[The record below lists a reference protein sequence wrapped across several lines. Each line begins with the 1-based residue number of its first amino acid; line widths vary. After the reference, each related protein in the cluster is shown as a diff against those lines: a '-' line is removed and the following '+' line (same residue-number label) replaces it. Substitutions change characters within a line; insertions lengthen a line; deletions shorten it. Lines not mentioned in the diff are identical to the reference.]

1 MIKFS
6 ILISTK
12 NRLED
17 LQLTLQKI
25 SHLLQRED
33 VECIIYDDGSTDNT
47 SEFLKEKHQN
57 IQVLTNQK
65 SKGYIY
71 NRNYLLNNC
80 KGNYAISLDDDS
92 NFITE
97 NCLQIIENHFQT
109 NENCGV
115 IACRIFWSKEEPLT
129 TITNEVVQKVSGFV
143 GCGHIW
149 NMDAWKKIP
158 NYPEWFEFYGEE
170 DFASL
175 QLVKKGLEIHYVP
188 EILVH
193 HRVNVSA
200 RKNDKDYQIRR
211 RRSLRAGWYNYFMFY
226 PISKVPKKMGYS
238 IWQQLKNHTF
248 KGNHKATFAMFQ
260 AIFDLLINFVNVFK
274 TSNRL
279 TNKEYKEYCNLT
291 EAKIYW
297 QSNNEK

>member
-1 MIKFS
+1 MIQFS

-17 LQLTLQKI
+17 LKITLQKI
-25 SHLLQRED
+25 SHLLQRDD

-57 IQVLTNQK
+57 IQLLTNKK

-80 KGNYAISLDDDS
+80 KGKYAISLDDDS

-97 NCLQIIENHFQT
+97 NCLEIIEEHFKV

-115 IACRIFWSKEEPLT
+115 IACRIFWSKEEPL
-129 TITNEVVQKVSGFV
+129 IIHTNEVVQKVSGFV

-149 NMDAWKKIP
+149 NIDAWKKIP

-175 QLVKKGLEIHYVP
+175 QLVKKGLEIHYLP
-188 EILVH
+188 EILVQ

-200 RKNDKDYQIRR
+200 RKKDKDYQIRR
-211 RRSLRAGWYNYFMFY
+211 RRSLRAGWYNYFIFY
-226 PISKVPKKMGYS
+226 PISIVPKKMLYT

-248 KGNHKATFAMFQ
+248 KGNFKATLAIIQ
-260 AIFDLLINFVNVFK
+260 ALFDVIVNIPNFIK

-279 TNKEYKEYCNLT
+279 TRQEFKEYSNLPK
-291 EAKIYW
+291 AKIYW
-297 QSNNEK
+297 HPNEK

>member
-1 MIKFS
+1 MIQFS

-17 LQLTLQKI
+17 LKITLQKI
-25 SHLLQRED
+25 SHLLQRDD

-57 IQVLTNQK
+57 IQLLTNKK

-80 KGNYAISLDDDS
+80 KGKYAISLDDDS

-97 NCLQIIENHFQT
+97 NCLEIIEEHFKV

-115 IACRIFWSKEEPLT
+115 IACRIFWSKEEPL
-129 TITNEVVQKVSGFV
+129 IIHTNEVVQKVSGFV

-149 NMDAWKKIP
+149 NIDAWKKIP

-175 QLVKKGLEIHYVP
+175 QLVKKGLEIHYLP
-188 EILVH
+188 EILVQ

-200 RKNDKDYQIRR
+200 RKKDKDYQI
-211 RRSLRAGWYNYFMFY
+211 L
-226 PISKVPKKMGYS
+226 
-238 IWQQLKNHTF
+238 T
-248 KGNHKATFAMFQ
+248 
-260 AIFDLLINFVNVFK
+260 IN
-274 TSNRL
+274 S
-279 TNKEYKEYCNLT
+279 
-291 EAKIYW
+291 
-297 QSNNEK
+297 